1 MRAGSSISHHYT
13 YLNCLPVSG
22 SLWDG
27 GVCHGT
33 ALFPHPHHQPN
44 QKGAQTPAT
53 LRRQYVGTLSPP
65 FQDGVKFGA
74 KVIAKVFV
82 SKVSLEMGDGRDEPR
97 NRSLVVLMI
106 TWYLKSTWT
115 VVLYC

>member
-1 MRAGSSISHHYT
+1 M
-13 YLNCLPVSG
+13 
-22 SLWDG
+22 
-27 GVCHGT
+27 
-33 ALFPHPHHQPN
+33 
-44 QKGAQTPAT
+44 
-53 LRRQYVGTLSPP
+53 
-65 FQDGVKFGA
+65 KFGA